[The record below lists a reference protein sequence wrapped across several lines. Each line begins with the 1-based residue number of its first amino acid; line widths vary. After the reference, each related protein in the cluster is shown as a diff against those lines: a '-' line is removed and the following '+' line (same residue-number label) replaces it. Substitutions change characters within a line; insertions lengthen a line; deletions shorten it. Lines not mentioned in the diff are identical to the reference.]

1 MDWNTI
7 YEAIAPYLGTTTIAT
22 GLITIFAVIIRFISF
37 MKQAKQAL
45 SSTES
50 EAIKAFKKAIPESLY
65 LQVETLTK
73 KELAAIVEQIKA
85 LVDEKFLAQIKAN
98 TELTQA
104 IAKALLSQK
113 AIPDS
118 AKKELAELLEIQP
131 KNTVDTMKVELL
143 PIATEKE
150 VNTTAYPVI

>member
-1 MDWNTI
+1 MDWNAI
-7 YEAIAPYLGTTTIAT
+7 YEAVSPYLGTTTIAAGIIAVLT
-22 GLITIFAVIIRFISF
+22 LICKFVSF
-37 MKQAKQAL
+37 MKQAKAAL

-73 KELAAIVEQIKA
+73 KELTAIVEEIKT

-104 IAKALLSQK
+104 VAKALMSLK
-113 AIPDS
+113 AMPDS
-118 AKKELAELLEIQP
+118 TKEEIGKLLDIKP
-131 KNTVDTMKVELL
+131 KDTKEAMKVELL
-143 PIATEKE
+143 PVEEETKEK
-150 VNTTAYPVI
+150 TAAYPLM